1 VGERIFPTGPRRFK
15 WASFTQAHLKRR
27 KQFCKNLT
35 SLPCFILHEE
45 NHMFRN
51 ILTSVLAATAMVIA
65 SGTATAES
73 SKQPVTI
80 VLVHGAWADGS
91 SWNKVIPLLQ
101 EKGLT
106 VLAVQNPLT
115 SLEDDVAATKRVLAS
130 ATGPVVLV
138 GHSWAGTVITEAG
151 SDPKVAALVYVSAFS
166 NKEGQAAGDLVNAY
180 PKTPALGTIRDD
192 GHGFLYQTEQ
202 GVLENFAPDLPREV
216 AKTMAVTQGAL
227 AARTFTD
234 KVTTAAWRTKPSW
247 YVVSANDRVINPQLE
262 RDVAK
267 MMGSKTTELKSS
279 HVSLLSHP
287 DEVAK
292 VIEEAAAAV
301 EAKQ

>member
-1 VGERIFPTGPRRFK
+1 MFK
-15 WASFTQAHLKRR
+15 S
-27 KQFCKNLT
+27 
-35 SLPCFILHEE
+35 
-45 NHMFRN
+45 
-51 ILTSVLAATAMVIA
+51 ILTSVLAATAMVVA
-65 SGTATAES
+65 SGTATADS

-101 EKGLT
+101 AKGLT

-115 SLEDDVAATKRVLAS
+115 SLEDDVAATKRVLVS

-138 GHSWAGTVITEAG
+138 GHSWAGTVIT
-151 SDPKVAALVYVSAFS
+151 VAALVYVSAFS